1 MYLFLLI
8 DSIILHLKTI
18 IVNYSLYLNYIG
30 SIEYII
36 NNSFIKN
43 KIKMHKFH
51 TNLSNSNANST
62 CEFTS
67 NSLRIIQSKQKP
79 SKIISKI
86 NTFSPKPKS
95 SFKNIAEINDS
106 IDLDKEIVHNTSGL
120 FDNSLV
126 KNVETMESIFQL
138 KTTERDLLGKDDS
151 TIIKEINDE
160 KDKTNTSI
168 EIDNKPKKSNKKKMI
183 LIIGLVVLLIII
195 SFLCGLSMRKYV
207 LK

>member
-1 MYLFLLI
+1 M
-8 DSIILHLKTI
+8 
-18 IVNYSLYLNYIG
+18 
-30 SIEYII
+30 
-36 NNSFIKN
+36 
-43 KIKMHKFH
+43 
-51 TNLSNSNANST
+51 
-62 CEFTS
+62 
-67 NSLRIIQSKQKP
+67 
-79 SKIISKI
+79 
-86 NTFSPKPKS
+86 
-95 SFKNIAEINDS
+95 
-106 IDLDKEIVHNTSGL
+106 HNTSGL

-195 SFLCGLSMRKYV
+195 SFLCGLSMMKYL